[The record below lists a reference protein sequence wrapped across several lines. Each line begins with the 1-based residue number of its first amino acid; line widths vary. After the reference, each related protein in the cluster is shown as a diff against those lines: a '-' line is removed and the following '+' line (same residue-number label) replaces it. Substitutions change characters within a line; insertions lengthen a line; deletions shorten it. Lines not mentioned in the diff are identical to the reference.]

1 MKGWNGKLLRVD
13 LKGKAVAQEYDS
25 EMAMNFLGGRGFAIK
40 ILWDELKPGI
50 DALSPENKL
59 VYATGPLTGF
69 ALASSGKMVVAAKS
83 PLTGGYGDGNVGSW
97 VAVQMRKAGYD
108 AIVVE
113 GKAKKPIITWVN
125 DDKIELLDAKTIGDS
140 ALLKLRRE

>member
-1 MKGWNGKLLRVD
+1 
-13 LKGKAVAQEYDS
+13 
-25 EMAMNFLGGRGFAIK
+25 LGRTK
-40 ILWDELKPGI
+40 TGI

-69 ALASSGKMVVAAKS
+69 TLASSGKMVVAAKS

-108 AIVVE
+108 VIVVE
-113 GKAKKPIITWVN
+113 GKAKKPR
-125 DDKIELLDAKTIGDS
+125 LSG
-140 ALLKLRRE
+140 

>member
-13 LKGKAVAQEYDS
+13 LTKGKAVAQEYSS
-25 EMAMNFLGGRGFAIK
+25 EMAANFLGGRGFAIK
-40 ILWDELKPGI
+40 ILWNELKPGI

-69 ALASSGKMVVAAKS
+69 ALPSSGKMVVAAKS
-83 PLTGGYGDGNVGSW
+83 PLTCGYGDGNIGSW

-108 AIVVE
+108 VIVVE
-113 GKAKKPIITWVN
+113 GKAKKPR
-125 DDKIELLDAKTIGDS
+125 LSG
-140 ALLKLRRE
+140 